1 MRIKKSRAG
10 DIAADASISSVDQNS
25 LSVAVSSRTT
35 DMLADRFRQ
44 GMTWLRESVN
54 GRVFAA
60 ATMIA
65 ALASLVKLISLGK
78 EMLVA
83 RYFGAGDALDC
94 FYVAFLI
101 PTFLIGIL
109 ANSCNDALIPTY
121 IEVRERE
128 GFQTAQRM
136 FSSVAFLYVV
146 MLIGVSVT
154 LAVSQKWLLPILG
167 SSFAPNKMALTRVLF
182 FILLVTLL
190 LSGMNSLWR
199 AVLNA
204 HECFALTAIAPIFIP
219 ATIVLALLARGSDW
233 KIYAVTL
240 GWVLGVTGELACN
253 GYGLWR
259 RGMLLI
265 PRWYGFDKPVRQVLA
280 QAVPAAAAAM
290 LMGSTIIV
298 DQAMAAMLGS
308 GEVSAFNY
316 ASKLIPVLL
325 GIGATALYT
334 AVFPALSKFTANRDW
349 RGVRHTISF
358 YTRTIVL
365 VTLPVT
371 VILVDWSERIVS
383 MFFQRGAFTPETAH
397 LVARVQ
403 CLLSLEVPF
412 YALCILCASAICAL
426 KRNKVLLWGTGI
438 CVFVNIVLNYIF
450 MKFFGLPGIAL
461 STSVVYATS
470 FVYLRIMLGRA
481 LVEQETVEAGTNAA
495 MVAAVE
501 LS

>member
-1 MRIKKSRAG
+1 
-10 DIAADASISSVDQNS
+10 
-25 LSVAVSSRTT
+25 
-35 DMLADRFRQ
+35 MLADWSRRRL
-44 GMTWLRESVN
+44 TWLRDSVN
-54 GRVFAA
+54 GRIFAA
-60 ATMIA
+60 AAMIA
-65 ALASLVKLISLGK
+65 ALASLVKLTSLGK
-78 EMLVA
+78 EILVA
-83 RYFGAGDALDC
+83 RYFGASDALDC
-94 FYVAFLI
+94 FYVAFLL

-128 GFQTAQRM
+128 GIQAAQRM
-136 FSSVAFLYVV
+136 FSSVAFLYLA
-146 MLIGVSVT
+146 MLIGVSLS
-154 LAVSQKWLLPILG
+154 LAVLQTWLLPILG
-167 SSFAPNKMALTRVLF
+167 SSFTPNKMALTRVLF
-182 FILLVTLL
+182 FLLLITLL
-190 LSGMNSLWR
+190 LSGMSALWR

-219 ATIVLALLARGSDW
+219 ATIGLVLLVRGSDW

-240 GWVLGVTGELACN
+240 GWVLGVTGELAWN

-265 PRWYGFDKPVRQVLA
+265 PRWYGFDRPVGQVLT
-280 QAVPAAAAAM
+280 QAIPAAAAAT
-290 LMGSTIIV
+290 LMGSTAIV

-308 GEVSAFNY
+308 GSVSAFNY

-334 AVFPALSKFTANRDW
+334 SIFPALSKFTANRDW
-349 RGVRHTISF
+349 RGVRQTISF

-371 VILVDWSERIVS
+371 VILIGCSERIVRV
-383 MFFQRGAFTPETAH
+383 FFQHGAFTPETAH

-403 CLLSLEVPF
+403 SLLSLEVPF

-438 CVFVNIVLNYIF
+438 CVVVNVVLNYIL
-450 MKFFGLPGIAL
+450 MKLFGLPGIAL
-461 STSVVYATS
+461 STSAVYAIS
-470 FVYLRIMLGRA
+470 FVYLRVMLSRA
-481 LVEQETVEAGTNAA
+481 LEEHETIEARTAAA
-495 MVAAVE
+495 MFPAVE